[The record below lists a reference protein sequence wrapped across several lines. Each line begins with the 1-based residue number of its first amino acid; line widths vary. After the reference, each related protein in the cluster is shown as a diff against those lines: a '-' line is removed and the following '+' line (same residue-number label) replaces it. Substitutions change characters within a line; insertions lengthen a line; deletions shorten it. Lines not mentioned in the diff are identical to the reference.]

1 MATPDPTPPPEIPA
15 TAPPTF
21 VGARRGEDGDE
32 ERIGLRR
39 WLTLVVVLTATII
52 VVLDNTILN
61 VAIPTILE
69 EFHTTLPALEWVV
82 TGYALTFA
90 TFLIIGGRL
99 GDLYGQRRVF
109 IVGAGLF
116 TAGSFLAS
124 ISWNVGSL
132 VLGEAFIEGLGASLM
147 LPATLALLSN
157 TFQGRGRAMAFAAWG
172 AVAGSAA
179 GLGPVVG
186 GFLTTDFS
194 WRWAFRINV
203 IIAPLAIIGAL
214 LFIPRSTRASAR
226 EPLDVPGAALIAGGM
241 FLLVFALSEGGT
253 FGWLTPIADVDAGP
267 VHVWSR
273 SWPVAITPVLFAA
286 SAVLLAAFYVH
297 ERARER
303 ADRSPLFEFGLLHH
317 LTFRYGLVTSAVL
330 SMGQLGLSFAL
341 ALFLQEGKGL
351 TALQNGLWVLPYG
364 LSILVGAPIAG
375 KLTSRIGTTRVIRVG
390 LVIQC
395 SGLLY
400 VAMRV
405 SPSLTFLELLPGL
418 VACGLGAGFATTQL
432 TNVVL
437 SEIPPTK
444 SGVASGTNST
454 VRQVGSALGIA
465 TIGTLLTTL
474 TVNHAIDTLGR
485 ARALPPRVAT
495 RAAAQV
501 RALGANYRPAAGSR
515 SAVSAELGHILRDAV
530 STATHGALLFAVA
543 VVGAGAL
550 LSFLIPTGLPSLAT
564 AENRAAEELGALL
577 PLDPESEI
585 LAPASN

>member
-1 MATPDPTPPPEIPA
+1 MPDPSPTPSL
-15 TAPPTF
+15 APD
-21 VGARRGEDGDE
+21 AASDGS

-39 WLTLVVVLTATII
+39 WLTLVIVLMATVI

-90 TFLIIGGRL
+90 TFLIIAGRL
-99 GDLYGQRRVF
+99 GDIYGQRRVF
-109 IVGAGLF
+109 IVGATLF
-116 TAGSFLAS
+116 TIGSGLAS
-124 ISWNVGSL
+124 VSWNVGSL
-132 VLGEAFIEGLGASLM
+132 ILGEAVIEGLGASLM

-203 IIAPLAIIGAL
+203 IIAPLAVLGAM
-214 LFIPRSTRASAR
+214 LFVPKSSRATAR
-226 EPLDVPGAALIAGGM
+226 EPLDMPGAALIASGM

-267 VHVWSR
+267 LRVWSH
-273 SWPVAITPVLFAA
+273 SFPVAITPVLFAA
-286 SAVLLAAFYVH
+286 SAVLLSGFYVH

-303 ADRSPLFEFGLLHH
+303 ADNSPLFQFGLLRH
-317 LTFRYGLVTSAVL
+317 LTFRYGLLTSAVL

-364 LSILVGAPIAG
+364 MSILIGAPIAG
-375 KLTSRIGTTRVIRVG
+375 KLTSRIGTTRVIRIG
-390 LVIQC
+390 LMIQC

-400 VAMRV
+400 VALRV

-437 SEIPPTK
+437 SEIPPAK

-474 TVNHAIDTLGR
+474 TVDHAVDALGH
-485 ARALPPRVAT
+485 ARAIPPRLAA

-501 RALGANYRPAAGSR
+501 RALGANYHPAGATTSPIGT
-515 SAVSAELGHILRDAV
+515 ELSHILRTSV
-530 STATHGALLFAVA
+530 STATHGALLFAV
-543 VVGAGAL
+543 VVVATGAL
-550 LSFLIPTGLPSLAT
+550 LSFLIPTDLPVLAP
-564 AENRAAEELGALL
+564 AESRVAEELGALL
-577 PLDPESEI
+577 PLDPEAEI
-585 LAPASN
+585 LAPATN